1 MVYSVYQCFLSLH
14 SRWEGL
20 RSRRQRDE
28 LPVFHQAHVF
38 FIRHLYVFVP
48 FFLCPANQ
56 NRYFIFCVFLAD
68 YYCESHSCYIQPFFG
83 GEETCRAWQYSSEKK
98 NKFPVPGTAAF
109 QAVILFVK
117 NLKCLYSVNTWHFFI

>member
-1 MVYSVYQCFLSLH
+1 MTCLYFIKPMS
-14 SRWEGL
+14 
-20 RSRRQRDE
+20 
-28 LPVFHQAHVF
+28 F

-48 FFLCPANQ
+48 SFLCPANQ

-68 YYCESHSCYIQPFFG
+68 YYCESHSCYIYPFFG

-98 NKFPVPGTAAF
+98 NKFPVPGIAAF

-117 NLKCLYSVNTWHFFI
+117 NLKFLYSVNIRHFFM